1 MKDQLSLS
9 RRERQI
15 MEVIYRRRECSARD
29 VQAGMPDA
37 PTPTAVRTMLRI
49 LEHKGHL
56 THRKDGR
63 QFIYRPTR
71 PRQQAARS
79 AMRRL
84 LSTFFS
90 GSIGEAVAAYMSDP
104 GVDLPPEEVQR
115 LRELIAKASKKGR

>member
-1 MKDQLSLS
+1 MKDPLSLS

-15 MEVIYRRRECSARD
+15 MEVIYSRRECSAAD
-29 VQAGMPDA
+29 VQAQMLDA

-49 LEHKGHL
+49 LEQKGHL
-56 THRKDGR
+56 THRKEGR

-79 AMRRL
+79 ALRRL

-90 GSIGEAVAAYMSDP
+90 GSIEQAVAAYMSDP
-104 GVDLPPEEVQR
+104 GVELPPDEVER
-115 LRELIAKASKKGR
+115 LRQLVEKASKKGR

>member
-1 MKDQLSLS
+1 MKDPLSLS

-15 MEVIYRRRECSARD
+15 MEVIYSRRECPATEVRA
-29 VQAGMPDA
+29 QMADA

-49 LEHKGHL
+49 LEQKGHL
-56 THRKDGR
+56 THRKEGR

-90 GSIGEAVAAYMSDP
+90 GSIEQAVAAYMSDP
-104 GVDLPPEEVQR
+104 GVELPPDEVER
-115 LRELIAKASKKGR
+115 LRQLVEKASKKGR